1 MIVVGLILP
10 DHHHYH
16 IDHHLY
22 HRRGCFCQS
31 LFWWA
36 WVLAVWVDRRKGG
49 KVKSCSLIVIISSQA
64 IFSSYLHWDKH
75 RLINIP
81 WWHYDQSREVHPHGK
96 NTNEKQWWNHHNGV
110 LIKADKVKL
119 CSLIIIL
126 SSQAMFSDHPLSFI
140 GTNIVWSTYPP
151 RA

>member
-64 IFSSYLHWDKH
+64 
-75 RLINIP
+75 
-81 WWHYDQSREVHPHGK
+81 
-96 NTNEKQWWNHHNGV
+96 
-110 LIKADKVKL
+110 
-119 CSLIIIL
+119 
-126 SSQAMFSDHPLSFI
+126 MFSDHRLSFI
-140 GTNIVWSTYPP
+140 GTNIVWSTYHDGILISQVSYHHHIFIGKTPCDQTTIMVFLSRQTRSSYVLWSSSYIGQTP
-151 RA
+151 SEVQVRIIKMEI